1 MKLTGENLTVTV
13 TGKRLLSGVDI
24 VAEPGSTVG
33 LLGPNG
39 SGKSTLLRTLAG
51 LQHPTG
57 GRVQLD
63 GADRATLSRRAV
75 ARRVAVVTQQTPA
88 DLDMTVRDV
97 LLLARIPHRARLAP
111 VSKTDMEGAGRALER
126 AGLPG
131 YDDRAWS
138 SLSGGERQRVD
149 LARAFLQE
157 PDLLLLD
164 EPTNHLDVRHQLDLL
179 EQLATSPVTVV
190 VALHGLDLAAQYCDR
205 IVLLSGGEVVA
216 TGTPAEVLTPERIA
230 DVFAVPAEVT
240 IGSDGRP
247 DIRIR
252 RRATGERPTAPR
264 RPGVSRAHPAT
275 TDGAGC
281 SSR

>member
-1 MKLTGENLTVTV
+1 MKVTGADLTVAV
-13 TGKRLLSGVDI
+13 RGNSLLSGVGI

-51 LQHPTG
+51 LQQPTRG
-57 GRVQLD
+57 QVRLD
-63 GADRATLSRRAV
+63 GVNRTALGRRTI
-75 ARRVAVVTQQTPA
+75 ARRVAVVTQQTPP
-88 DLDMTVRDV
+88 DLDLTVRDV
-97 LLLARIPHRARLAP
+97 LLLARIPHRPRLAP
-111 VSKTDMEGAGRALER
+111 VGRADVEGAGRALER

-131 YDDRAWS
+131 YDDRVWS

-179 EQLATSPVTVV
+179 EQLAASPVTVV

-205 IVLLSGGEVVA
+205 IVLLSGGQVVA
-216 TGTPAEVLTPERIA
+216 AGTPAEVLTPERIA
-230 DVFAVPAEVT
+230 EAFAVPAAVT
-240 IGSDGRP
+240 IGPDGRP

-252 RRATGERPTAPR
+252 RRA
-264 RPGVSRAHPAT
+264 
-275 TDGAGC
+275 AGPP
-281 SSR
+281 

>member
-1 MKLTGENLTVTV
+1 MRVTGEHLTVAV
-13 TGKRLLSGVDI
+13 RGRRLLSGVDL

-51 LQHPTG
+51 LRDPTG
-57 GRVQLD
+57 GQVRLD
-63 GADRATLSRRAV
+63 GADRRTLPRRTV

-88 DLDMTVRDV
+88 DLDLTVRDV
-97 LLLARIPHRARLAP
+97 LLLARIPHRSRLAP
-111 VSKTDMEGAGRALER
+111 VTTADVEGADRAAER

-131 YDDRAWS
+131 YGDRAWS

-149 LARAFLQE
+149 LARAFLQD
-157 PDLLLLD
+157 PDVLLLD

-179 EQLATSPVTVV
+179 EQLASSPVTVV

-205 IVLLSGGEVVA
+205 IVLLARGEIVA
-216 TGTPAEVLTPERIA
+216 AGTPAEVLTPERIA
-230 DVFAVPAEVT
+230 AVFEVRAEVT
-240 IGSDGRP
+240 IGADGRP

-252 RRATGERPTAPR
+252 RP
-264 RPGVSRAHPAT
+264 S
-275 TDGAGC
+275 
-281 SSR
+281 